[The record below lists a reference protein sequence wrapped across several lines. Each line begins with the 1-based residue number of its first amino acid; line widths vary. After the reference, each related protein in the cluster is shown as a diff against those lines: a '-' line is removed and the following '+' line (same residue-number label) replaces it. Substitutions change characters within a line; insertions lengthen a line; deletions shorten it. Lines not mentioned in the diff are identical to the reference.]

1 MHKIILTTLNA
12 RYTHCSFGLRY
23 IYANMNELQEVTRIY
38 EFVKT
43 DNVNE
48 IAGKLLPDKPLII
61 GIGVY
66 IWNASETSKL
76 VKLLKKVSPETT
88 VILGGPEVSHLPFR
102 VDFDSADYIIQ
113 GESDLEF
120 YKLVKSILDGSVTS
134 DRIIRAEVPN
144 LADIKLPYQYYTDED
159 ISNRVI
165 YVEASRGCAFTC
177 EFCLSSID
185 KSVRKFDI
193 KILLQEFDKLWGRGA
208 RHFKFVDRTFN
219 LDIKITNMILD
230 YFLVREPEYFLHFE
244 VVPDYFPNSV
254 KEKLKLFP
262 PASVQLE
269 IGIQTLNLEVAN
281 RIRRKLNYEKIK
293 ENITFL
299 IEQTR
304 NHLHLDLI
312 IGLPG
317 ETIESFGNNLNTL
330 TSLSDSEIQLG
341 LLKKLSGTSIDRHD
355 IEFGMV
361 YSDEPPYEILQN
373 DLIPF
378 AQMQKMKRF
387 ARYWDLTY
395 NSGNFKRSIKLLW
408 KDRDVFQ
415 NFYNF
420 SEWLYS
426 KLKTTYQI
434 SLNRLA
440 ELLFIYLTEVHNFNK
455 TEIAELI
462 TKDFTV
468 IKGRRLPPFLREYI
482 SDVQFESVKSG
493 AKNIKR
499 QIMHL

>member
-12 RYTHCSFGLRY
+12 RYTHCAFGLRY
-23 IYANMNELQEVTRIY
+23 IYANMNDLQKDTAVF

-43 DNVNE
+43 DNLNDVAE
-48 IAGKLLPDKPLII
+48 KLLSNKPSII

-66 IWNASETSKL
+66 IWNAAEIGRL
-76 VKLLKKVSPETT
+76 VKLLKKVSPETI

-102 VDFDSADYIIQ
+102 INFDSADYIIQ

-120 YKLVKSILDGSVTS
+120 YKLTKSILDGNKQQE
-134 DRIIRAEVPN
+134 RIIRAEIPK
-144 LADIKLPYQYYTDED
+144 LSDIKLPYEYYTDED
-159 ISNRVI
+159 IKNRVI
-165 YVEASRGCAFTC
+165 YVEASRGCPFTC

-185 KSVRKFDI
+185 KLVRKFNVD
-193 KILLQEFDKLWGRGA
+193 ILLKEFDKLWERGA

-219 LDIKITNMILD
+219 LDIKITNLILD
-230 YFLVREPEYFLHFE
+230 YFLAKEPEYFLHFE
-244 VVPDYFPNSV
+244 VVPDHFPESV

-269 IGIQTLNLEVAN
+269 IGIQTLNPEIAN
-281 RIRRKLNYEKIK
+281 RIKRKLNFKKIK

-299 IEQTR
+299 TEQTN

-330 TSLSDSEIQLG
+330 ISLSNSEIQLG

-355 IEFGMV
+355 TEFGMV

-378 AQMQKMKRF
+378 ALMQKMKRF

-395 NSGNFKRSIKLLW
+395 NNGNFKRSIKLLW
-408 KDRDVFQ
+408 KDGNVFQ

-420 SEWLYS
+420 SEWLYNQ
-426 KLKTTYQI
+426 LNTTYQI

-440 ELLFIYLTEVHNFNK
+440 ELLFIYLTETLDFDK

-462 TKDFTV
+462 AKDYTA

-482 SDVQFESVKSG
+482 SDDQFENVKSRS
-493 AKNIKR
+493 KNIKR

>member
-23 IYANMNELQEVTRIY
+23 IYANMNELQEVTGIC
-38 EFVKT
+38 EFVKS
-43 DNVNE
+43 DSINE
-48 IAGKLLPDKPLII
+48 ITEKILSDKPLIV

-76 VKLLKKVSPETT
+76 VKLLKIVSPETI
-88 VILGGPEVSHLPFR
+88 VILGGPEVSHLPLR
-102 VDFDSADYIIQ
+102 IDFDSADYIIQ

-120 YKLVKSILDGSVTS
+120 YKLVKSILDGTEQSE
-134 DRIIRAEVPN
+134 RIIRADIPN
-144 LADIKLPYQYYTDED
+144 LVEIKLPYEYYTDED
-159 ISNRVI
+159 IKNRVI
-165 YVEASRGCAFTC
+165 YVEASRGCPFTC

-185 KSVRKFDI
+185 KLVRKFNTE
-193 KILLQEFDKLWGRGA
+193 ILLKEFDKLWERGA

-219 LDIKITNMILD
+219 LDIKITNLMLD
-230 YFLVREPEYFLHFE
+230 YFLAKEPEYFLHFE
-244 VVPDYFPNSV
+244 VIPDHFPNSV
-254 KEKLKLFP
+254 KEKLKLFSS
-262 PASVQLE
+262 ASLQLE
-269 IGIQTLNLEVAN
+269 IGIQTLNPEVAD
-281 RIRRKLNYEKIK
+281 RIQRKLNFEKIK

-299 IEQTR
+299 TEQTK

-330 TSLSDSEIQLG
+330 TSLSNSEIQLG

-373 DLIPF
+373 KLIPF
-378 AQMQKMKRF
+378 DQMQKLKRL
-387 ARYWDLTY
+387 ARFWDLTY

-408 KDRDVFQ
+408 KDMDVFQ
-415 NFYNF
+415 NFYKF
-420 SEWLYS
+420 SEWLYE
-426 KLKTTYQI
+426 KLGTTYQI

-440 ELLFIYLTEVHNFNK
+440 ELLFIYLTEVYEFDK
-455 TEIAELI
+455 TETAELI
-462 TKDFTV
+462 TKDLTS
-468 IKGRRLPPFLREYI
+468 IKGRRIPPFLREYI
-482 SDVQFESVKSG
+482 TDVQFESTKSG